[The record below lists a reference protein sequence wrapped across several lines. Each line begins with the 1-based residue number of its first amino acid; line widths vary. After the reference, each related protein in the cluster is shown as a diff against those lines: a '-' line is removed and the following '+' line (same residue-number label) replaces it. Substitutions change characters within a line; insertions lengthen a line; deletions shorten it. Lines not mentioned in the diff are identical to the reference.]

1 MSPCIIKDLHLERNL
16 PQYKILCLPA
26 SCNKYQPLLSDFR
39 YSLYGN
45 NFGYGH
51 VWVWTVCVCTL
62 VNLSKGMFFTQ
73 RHIIEDYNKL
83 TCPRNSLYNHA
94 HTQIRRV
101 QTSLNINC
109 SNTWRS
115 TKAHENFPSHVHI
128 RSHKK
133 RHTNVNCGSA
143 CLAERVNRQ
152 NYWWGFYYE
161 VKR

>member
-1 MSPCIIKDLHLERNL
+1 MSTCIIKDLHLERNL
-16 PQYKILCLPA
+16 PHNKIYVCQLTNHYFLT
-26 SCNKYQPLLSDFR
+26 SDI
-39 YSLYGN
+39 LYMKTTLVMVMCE
-45 NFGYGH
+45 YGL
-51 VWVWTVCVCTL
+51 CVCTL

-94 HTQIRRV
+94 HTQIHRV

-115 TKAHENFPSHVHI
+115 IKAHENFPSHVHI

-152 NYWWGFYYE
+152 NY
-161 VKR
+161 